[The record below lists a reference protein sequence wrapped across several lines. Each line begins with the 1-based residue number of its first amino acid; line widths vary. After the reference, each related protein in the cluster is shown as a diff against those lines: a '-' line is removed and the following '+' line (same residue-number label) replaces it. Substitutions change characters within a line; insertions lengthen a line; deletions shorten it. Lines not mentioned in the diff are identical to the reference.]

1 MYIFSSFLT
10 YFHSFFLQQSATQD
24 ILDKFDTSPLY
35 FTRTRGLF
43 RECFPGEKT
52 NAPNDG
58 VIGKYLYR
66 ISNNLSFFAHP
77 IQQPIP
83 KLRIWIFRNFLT
95 NEKKFYKSCLVII
108 KRIWLVKKFLE
119 PQDFE
124 IGIGSGEEHISLW
137 ISICDVFW

>member
-1 MYIFSSFLT
+1 MLGDMHGGSLLEREEYVQISHSVRYIAMKILLHTTDLFLNCHCFVYIFSFFLT

-66 ISNNLSFFAHP
+66 ICNNLFFAHP

-83 KLRIWIFRNFLT
+83 KLRI
-95 NEKKFYKSCLVII
+95 
-108 KRIWLVKKFLE
+108 
-119 PQDFE
+119 
-124 IGIGSGEEHISLW
+124 
-137 ISICDVFW
+137 